1 MWYYLAS
8 RNTTY
13 SIYLYFYFRF
23 HAVKNLTTAE
33 GGALVWRDIPCLDHD
48 ELYNLLMLY
57 SLHGQS
63 KDALSK
69 MRLGAWEYDILFPAY
84 KCNMTDLTAALGLVQ
99 LQRFN
104 GLSERR
110 KRIIREYDRALLP
123 LGIERL
129 EHFGVNAGQK
139 YEGNGHLYLLRVPGI
154 TETKRNELIL
164 KMAEAGIA
172 CNVHFKPLPMHT
184 AYKNLGFDIKD
195 FPESYRQYAN
205 EITLPLHTLLTD
217 EEVAYIAKAMKS
229 ILEGVRFVR
238 VIKPENIEV
247 KRVWDNDAEGIQ
259 AIYNIFKEC
268 GEKMFLEDGLL
279 HWADPLPYA
288 SIRAMCLEN
297 EVNLLRHKKTQKPIA
312 FYAVSDRP
320 SSYFDIDRRAAYIS
334 RIAVSPELWRLG
346 IGKIIIGRIVQY
358 AKERH
363 CDCVRTTVYEKSAK
377 AIDFFQ
383 KSGFRT
389 LYQRST
395 KNFIVECM
403 EMRPD

>member
-1 MWYYLAS
+1 M
-8 RNTTY
+8 
-13 SIYLYFYFRF
+13 
-23 HAVKNLTTAE
+23 
-33 GGALVWRDIPCLDHD
+33 VWRDIPGLNHD

-110 KRIIREYDRALLP
+110 KRIIREYDKVLLP

-129 EHFGVNAGQK
+129 EHFGIKSGLD
-139 YEGNGHLYLLRVPGI
+139 YEGNGHLYLMRVPGI
-154 TETKRNELIL
+154 TETKRNELIGE
-164 KMAEAGIA
+164 MADAGIA

-205 EITLPLHTLLTD
+205 EITLPLHTMLTD
-217 EEVAYIAKAMKS
+217 EEVAYVGKTMKN

-238 VIKPENIEV
+238 AIKPEYIEV
-247 KRVWDNDAEGIQ
+247 KRVWDNDTEGMQ

-279 HWADPLPYA
+279 HWADPLPYDA
-288 SIRAMCLEN
+288 IRTMCLEK
-297 EVNLLRHKKTQKPIA
+297 EVYLLRHKKLAKPIA

-320 SSYFDIDRRAAYIS
+320 SSFFDIDRRAAYIS
-334 RIAVSPELWRLG
+334 RMAVSPELWRHG
-346 IGKIIIGRIVQY
+346 IGKQIITKVLQY
-358 AKERH
+358 AKEHH

-377 AIDFFQ
+377 AINFFRKNQ
-383 KSGFRT
+383 FVDRYKRP
-389 LYQRST
+389 T
-395 KNFIVECM
+395 KNFVVLCIER
-403 EMRPD
+403 EI